1 MYTHTR
7 THTYTHTYTHAHTRT
22 FVSKPQEIVLF
33 DILKDGV
40 GKHRLLVHF
49 LCWCHVT
56 GDHWMERRA
65 VEREREVHLCD
76 HVMAKAEQ
84 TVQGI
89 LMS

>member
-22 FVSKPQEIVLF
+22 FVSKPQETVLF
-33 DILKDGV
+33 DIVKDGV

-65 VEREREVHLCD
+65 VEREREVQPL
-76 HVMAKAEQ
+76 
-84 TVQGI
+84 
-89 LMS
+89 